1 MLEFHFAHFALAFE
15 LCTKTLGDSRA
26 VRVHA
31 HVCCRAFQKVCIET
45 AGFLKWQGTVPH
57 LSQGFAPARQR
68 AVGGNACF
76 FYLQCPK
83 IGGVYQ
89 VANIRPFEDYLV
101 SGEWVFNLLQ
111 QEKLRI
117 PDARQQL
124 VRTAKNLQRL
134 LPNLEAFDK
143 CLRENKMQAHI
154 DKVLSE
160 LALQTKPFH
169 RIEAIETWI
178 EDHRAIK
185 PRYKFLV
192 LVGPSG
198 VGKTQYA
205 KSLVAEGRALE
216 LNMASAPEPDLKD
229 FNPDVLT

>member
-1 MLEFHFAHFALAFE
+1 M
-15 LCTKTLGDSRA
+15 
-26 VRVHA
+26 
-31 HVCCRAFQKVCIET
+31 
-45 AGFLKWQGTVPH
+45 
-57 LSQGFAPARQR
+57 
-68 AVGGNACF
+68 
-76 FYLQCPK
+76 
-83 IGGVYQ
+83 
-89 VANIRPFEDYLV
+89 
-101 SGEWVFNLLQ
+101 
-111 QEKLRI
+111 RI

-134 LPNLEAFDK
+134 LPNLEAFEK

-169 RIEAIETWI
+169 RIEAIEKWK

-198 VGKTQYA
+198 LGKTQYA

-229 FNPDVLT
+229 YNPDVHDLILFDECPAKIILRQKKVFQAPAVKVSLAASVTGCYAYSVWLHQKLLVVCSNVWHHELRLLPLEDRDWLLSNSLVHTVEKPLWMEDAPARGDPVGSVECSMGDSP